1 MRIAITGAT
10 GVLGQEAT
18 EALVAAGHDVTGIT
32 RRSQGVPITEGRGAR
47 GLVVDVYSA
56 QELTRAFR
64 GHDVVINAVGR
75 RPIGR
80 AVLSPLAW
88 REDDRLHQ
96 EVSVKIAQAA
106 AEAGVRRLIQES
118 TAFLYPDNGA
128 DWIGEDL
135 VLAAKN
141 QAFRPRI
148 REMRAAADFAT
159 SGRTAV
165 VLRLGKL
172 FGRDPDTTATLRA
185 VREGEA
191 VLMGRPQ
198 HYIPLLHHDDA
209 GRAFVAALDAGSGF
223 YNVAGE
229 PITRERWAKDLGKE
243 AGVDRPARFIPEVAQ
258 AMMGTRLEVE
268 RRSLR
273 ISSLRFM
280 TETGWRPRVGPSTP
294 GWSRL

>member
-18 EALVAAGHDVTGIT
+18 EALVAAGHDVTGVT
-32 RRSQGVPITEGRGAR
+32 RRSQGVPVVEGRGAR
-47 GLVVDVYSA
+47 GLVVDVHDVA
-56 QELTRAFR
+56 DLTRAFR
-64 GHDVVINAVGR
+64 GHDAVINTLGH
-75 RPIGR
+75 RPVGR

-96 EVSVKIAQAA
+96 EVSVKIAHAA
-106 AEAGVRRLIQES
+106 AEAGARRLIQES
-118 TAFLYPDNGA
+118 TAFLYPDHGA
-128 DWIGEDL
+128 EWISEDL
-135 VLAAKN
+135 ALAAKN
-141 QAFRPRI
+141 KAFGPRI
-148 REMRAAADFAT
+148 REMRAAADFARH
-159 SGRTAV
+159 GRSAV

-172 FGRDPDTTATLRA
+172 FGRDADTTASLRA
-185 VREGEA
+185 VREGEP
-191 VLMGRPQ
+191 VLMGKPH

-209 GRAFVAALDAGSGF
+209 GRAFAAALGATSGF

-229 PITRERWAKDLGKE
+229 PIRRERWAKDLGKE
-243 AGVDRPARFIPEVAQ
+243 AGAAEPARFFPEVAQ

-280 TETGWRPRVGPSTP
+280 TETGWRPQVGPSTP